1 MWPATPPRDEG
12 GGALVDPRESGP
24 GTSVPH
30 PPTSADPPVHE
41 GGRGDLGEAPMYHLV
56 TADGRTV
63 DLVLGGAVDPG
74 TRPPHPVEELVPTK
88 MQLILPD
95 PRWRSGRRGRA
106 RRCRPR
112 CQLGVRQALIVVEA
126 VPRRAV
132 RTPEDNS

>member
-12 GGALVDPRESGP
+12 GGALVDTRESGP

-56 TADGRTV
+56 TADGRPV

-95 PRWRSGRRGRA
+95 PRWRNGRGWTCAIVPPTMSVGREAGPDRRGSGPTQSR
-106 RRCRPR
+106 
-112 CQLGVRQALIVVEA
+112 
-126 VPRRAV
+126 
-132 RTPEDNS
+132 EDT